1 MQPQRHKEHEARN
14 RQPDVLVF
22 AKRSH
27 SGSWCPCGSPP
38 KITKRSHRSARS
50 SEFQRSKESE
60 NAKRTH
66 SMLEGRVTR
75 VPICFGANGR
85 NGPVARGDFTKRTHS
100 IPRNRDAQTSSRQF
114 TKRTHPV
121 CAPNNPPA
129 KSVKSAVKRKL
140 PNE

>member
-1 MQPQRHKEHEARN
+1 MQPQRYKEHEGRN
-14 RQPDVLVF
+14 RQSDVLVF

-27 SGSWCPCGSPP
+27 SRSWCSSCLCGSPP

-75 VPICFGANGR
+75 LPICFGANGR
-85 NGPVARGDFTKRTHS
+85 NGPGGERRFY
-100 IPRNRDAQTSSRQF
+100 QTNPF
-114 TKRTHPV
+114 Y
-121 CAPNNPPA
+121 PPA
-129 KSVKSAVKRKL
+129 
-140 PNE
+140 P